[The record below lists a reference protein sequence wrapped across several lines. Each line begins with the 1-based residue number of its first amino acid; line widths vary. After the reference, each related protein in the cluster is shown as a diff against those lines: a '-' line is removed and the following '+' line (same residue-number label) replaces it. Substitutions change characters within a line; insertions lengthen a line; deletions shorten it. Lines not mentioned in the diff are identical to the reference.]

1 MLNKPPLRSPLTL
14 APAVVLL
21 LATASRA
28 DTSPWSEM
36 TAPAA
41 AFSGTGI
48 PDSAD
53 PGSAV
58 LTLIRLLHANPNGDD
73 ALRERQSIERALAA
87 GLVDP
92 VKLPLPL
99 PADLFRTL
107 LAGESSDDDLFR
119 ALIRNRRVALLYYGV
134 MAMDAETRAFL
145 AGDLE
150 LVRALAR
157 EHASVVAAFGRS
169 VRVRANRVVVP
180 GGDAA
185 VPVWEDLVGARVTD
199 VRMFIRRLF
208 SARGGRTAYMFD
220 AIAHL
225 DPPHQLFALGLGR
238 RDVRDGVRALHN
250 AFTDVD
256 SEWSVDASP
265 FARPMYDAPLVIR
278 LVPVSDA
285 GVPAR
290 GMWFET
296 WKAAFDG
303 EDLPGNPARA
313 FRRVARGPLI
323 DAGWLAQSVALSPMP
338 LREQRYDLFAFG
350 ARLFADV
357 EAAAAS
363 DAVFALRGFV
373 RYPALMLA
381 LERMGVRTPAV
392 FVAAVRGAEALSR
405 IDSDSRAAT
414 ALAQFQSAMAILD
427 RAARAGRLTAVSVE
441 RLVLSLCAVP
451 LESSRYNGRLAAWIE
466 TALLPALGGPSDRRA
481 ASSETMVLTGM
492 ADRSPDADGRRFVWE
507 GLRYVVDY
515 TAGDLARFDQVRGK
529 QGSHRLDDVLAI
541 ATAVRTAAAESR
553 SLKEL
558 SAADGALAA
567 RVRELAPLRDWID
580 LPGSAPRINGDSL
593 GEIVDHALAETLLGI
608 AYAPHQGDP
617 SELFTASA
625 DLFHRHDFGFASVG
639 VAEFARRRI
648 AWARPRTQDV
658 AGQRMRVSGAVLG
671 IDLALARFVLR
682 RIAVDRM
689 PERPRLNQSDRDV
702 LMATAALI
710 NPRLLTDDALKR
722 IAASIRRGRTR
733 VSEARNDAAV
743 LDAVARDAGV
753 SAVRRQLLSW
763 RVAQDQSDVEDLF
776 SLSELLRASGDAA
789 DDAWGIASE
798 PLTGCFCLRFPDRS
812 PWEDFSGRPGAGQ
825 IAARVPDLVLRLIEL
840 FDEIAAPAALLPGAL
855 AYATQDF
862 IDEVPSLHTDDW
874 WSLVGWARALDRLQV
889 EDYLA
894 GVAARGPL
902 RPEH

>member
-1 MLNKPPLRSPLTL
+1 MTL
-14 APAVVLL
+14 ASAVVFL
-21 LATASRA
+21 LAT
-28 DTSPWSEM
+28 TSQAGTSAWSEM

-58 LTLIRLLHANPNGDD
+58 LTLIRLLHANPDGDD
-73 ALRERQSIERALAA
+73 ALRERQSVERALAD
-87 GLVDP
+87 GLSDA

-107 LAGESSDDDLFR
+107 LAGESPDDDLFR
-119 ALIRNRRVALLYYGV
+119 ALIRDRRVALFYYGV

-145 AGDLE
+145 AGDPA
-150 LVRALAR
+150 LVRTLAR

-169 VRVRANRVVVP
+169 VRVQANRVVVP

-185 VPVWEDLVGARVTD
+185 VPLWEDLVGARITD
-199 VRMFIRRLF
+199 VREFIRRLL

-220 AIAHL
+220 AVAHM
-225 DPPHQLFALGLGR
+225 DRPRQLFALGLGTR
-238 RDVRDGVRALHN
+238 AARDRVRALHH

-256 SEWSVDASP
+256 SEWSLDASP

-290 GMWFET
+290 GLWLEI

-303 EDLPGNPARA
+303 DDLPGDPARA
-313 FRRVARGPLI
+313 FRRVTRGSLI
-323 DAGWLAQSVALSPMP
+323 DAGWLAQSIALAPMP
-338 LREQRYDLFAFG
+338 LRERRYDLFAFG
-350 ARLFADV
+350 ARLFGNVDAV
-357 EAAAAS
+357 AAS
-363 DAVFALRGFV
+363 DAAFALRGFV

-392 FVAAVRGAEALSR
+392 FVAAVRSAEALSR
-405 IDSDSRAAT
+405 IEGNGRAAT
-414 ALAQFQSAMAILD
+414 ALAQFQSALAILD
-427 RAARAGRLTAVSVE
+427 RAGRAGRLTAADIE
-441 RLVLSLCAVP
+441 GLVLSLCAVR
-451 LESSRYNGRLAAWIE
+451 LERSRYDGRLSAWIE
-466 TALLPALGGPSDRRA
+466 TALLPALGGVSDRRE
-481 ASSETMVLTGM
+481 ASPETIVLTGM
-492 ADRSPDADGRRFVWE
+492 ADRSPDADGRRFEWE
-507 GLRYVVDY
+507 GLTYVIDY
-515 TAGDLARFDQVRGK
+515 SAGDLARFDQVRGK
-529 QGSHRLDDVLAI
+529 QGSHRLDDVLGI
-541 ATAVRTAAAESR
+541 AAAVRSAAAESK

-558 SAADGALAA
+558 PAADGPLAS
-567 RVRELAPLRDWID
+567 RVRALAPLRDWID
-580 LPGSAPRINGDSL
+580 LPGSAPDIDGDTL
-593 GEIVDHALAETLLGI
+593 GDIVDHALAEALLGI
-608 AYAPHQGDP
+608 VYAPHQGDP
-617 SELFTASA
+617 SELFTAAA

-639 VAEFARRRI
+639 VADVARRRI
-648 AWARPRTQDV
+648 AWARPRMQDV

-682 RIAVDRM
+682 RLAADRM
-689 PERPRLNQSDRDV
+689 PERPRLNQSDREV
-702 LMATAALI
+702 LVASAALL
-710 NPRLLTDDALKR
+710 NPRLLSDSALKR
-722 IAASIRRGRTR
+722 IAASIRRGRAR
-733 VSEARNDAAV
+733 VGEARGDEAA
-743 LDAVARDAGV
+743 LDAVARDAGI

-763 RVAQDQSDVEDLF
+763 RIAQSQGPVEDLF
-776 SLSELLRASGDAA
+776 SLSELLRASGHAP
-789 DDAWGIASE
+789 DDAWGIAAE
-798 PLTGCFCLRFPDRS
+798 PLTGCFCLRFPDET
-812 PWEDFSGRPGAGQ
+812 PWEDFSGRAGAGQ

-862 IDEVPSLHTDDW
+862 IDEAPSLHTDDW
-874 WSLVGWARALDRLQV
+874 WALVGWARALDRVQV

-902 RPEH
+902 RPELKR